1 MEPLRYSP
9 LLELPNYSFPLS
21 GTDHYRSNESLK
33 TLSEAKNNCVLPII
47 WSSMNELIIKDFAE
61 LKNILVVGPP
71 ACGKS
76 TLLHQLII
84 SLLLTKHPAEI
95 KFILFDF
102 KKLEFSLYNLL
113 EKHFLAKL
121 PNGDDQPIVS
131 KSEKAIATLRALAIE
146 LELRYDLLKDA
157 TCRNIIEYNDK
168 FCNRLLNPQ
177 KGHRYLP
184 HLCLVIDEL
193 ADLLIL
199 NKSEINK
206 ALENVLSSGYKVG
219 ILAIISTNQILGD
232 TISPGI
238 KSLIQHRIVFRLNDK
253 RDNRKFLDTESVPKL
268 IEEGEF
274 LFLDSGKVKKGR
286 TFSLELSVI
295 EAIITDI
302 NKQKGYPS
310 AYLLP
315 EYVDTT
321 EEVTLTLDN
330 RDPLFE
336 EAAMVVVQTQ
346 QGSTSLLQRRMKLG
360 YNRAG
365 LLMDQLEVAG
375 IVGPNMGSKARDV
388 LIKTLSELELLLNDL
403 L

>member
-1 MEPLRYSP
+1 METAKYSP
-9 LLELPNYSFPLS
+9 LLDLPNYSFP
-21 GTDHYRSNESLK
+21 YYWANESFKALWTEK
-33 TLSEAKNNCVLPII
+33 SNHAFPII
-47 WSSMNELIIKDFAE
+47 WSKTNELIIRDFAE

-71 ACGKS
+71 SCGKS
-76 TLLHQLII
+76 TFLHQLII

-131 KSEKAIATLRALAIE
+131 KPDKTLATLNALTIE
-146 LELRYDLLKDA
+146 LELRYDLLKEA
-157 TCRNIIEYNDK
+157 ACRNITEYNDK
-168 FCNRLLNPQ
+168 FCSRLLNPQ

-184 HLCLVIDEL
+184 HLFLIIDEF
-193 ADLLIL
+193 ADILII
-199 NKSEINK
+199 NKSEVNK

-219 ILAIISTNQILGD
+219 ILVTISTNQIMGD

-286 TFSLELSVI
+286 TFSLELPVI
-295 EAIITDI
+295 EAIIADI
-302 NKQKGYPS
+302 NKQEGYPG

-321 EEVTLTLDN
+321 EEVALTLDN

-336 EAAMVVVQTQ
+336 EAAMILVQSQ

-360 YNRAG
+360 YNRTG
-365 LLMDQLEVAG
+365 RLMDQLEAAG
-375 IVGPNMGSKARDV
+375 IVGPNMGSSARVV
-388 LIKTLSELELLLNDL
+388 LIKTQSELESLLNNL